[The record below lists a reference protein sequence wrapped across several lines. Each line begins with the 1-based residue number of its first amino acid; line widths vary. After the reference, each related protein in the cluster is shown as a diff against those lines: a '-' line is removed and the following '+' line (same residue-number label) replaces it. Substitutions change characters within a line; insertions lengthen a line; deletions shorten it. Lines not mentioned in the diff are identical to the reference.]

1 MKQRRLVSIQNSR
14 PTSDGAGVKIQRAIS
29 PAKENVFDPFL
40 MLDEIFSDDAA
51 DYMAG
56 FPEHPHRGFET
67 VTYMLEGK
75 MLHRDHMGNE
85 GLLESGD
92 VQWMTAGRGVLHS
105 EMPQQEQGRMH
116 GFQLWVN
123 LPARL
128 KMIPANYQ
136 EFKASKIPQV
146 NFGSASS
153 LKVIAGS
160 YNHDG
165 KNIIGPVEAKH
176 VDGEYFDVSLAAGDI
191 FTTHIKASKKAFFY
205 VIKGELELQGKDG
218 LQKIRAKQTA
228 LLSEGEILE
237 IKALQDAQFLL
248 IAGEPISEPMVQYGP
263 IVMNTME
270 EVEQAL
276 RDYRSGHLV

>member
-29 PAKENVFDPFL
+29 PSKENVFDPFL

-123 LPARL
+123 LPASL
-128 KMIPANYQ
+128 KMIPARYQ
-136 EFKASKIPQV
+136 EFKADKIPQV

-153 LKVIAGS
+153 LKVISGAFDNG
-160 YNHDG
+160 G
-165 KNIIGPVEAKH
+165 KTITGPVEAKY
-176 VDGEYFDVSLAAGDI
+176 VDGEYFDVSLAAGDTFRTKI
-191 FTTHIKASKKAFFY
+191 KTTKKAFIY
-205 VIKGELELQGKDG
+205 VIKGELELAGKDKM
-218 LQKIRAKQTA
+218 QSVHVKQTA
-228 LLSEGEILE
+228 LLSQGDTLE
-237 IKALQDAQFLL
+237 IKAVKDAQFLL
-248 IAGEPISEPMVQYGP
+248 IAGEPIGEPMVQYGP

-276 RDYRSGHLV
+276 RDYRAGRLV

>member
-1 MKQRRLVSIQNSR
+1 MKQRQVAAILNSR

-29 PAKENVFDPFL
+29 PAKENLFDPFL

-92 VQWMTAGRGVLHS
+92 VQWMTAGKGVLHS

-128 KMIPANYQ
+128 KMIPAHYQ
-136 EFKASKIPQV
+136 EFKAAKIPQV
-146 NFGSASS
+146 NFGSAST
-153 LKVIAGS
+153 LKVISGIFD
-160 YNHDG
+160 NG
-165 KNIIGPVEAKH
+165 EKKITGPVEAKH
-176 VDGEYFDVSLAAGDI
+176 VDGQYFDVSLAAGDL
-191 FTTHIKASKKAFFY
+191 FQTKIKASKTAFFY
-205 VIKGELELQGKDG
+205 VITGELEVPGKNAV
-218 LQKIRAKQTA
+218 QKVRAKQTA
-228 LLSEGEILE
+228 LLSEGNSIE
-237 IKALQDAQFLL
+237 IKALADAQFLL
-248 IAGEPISEPMVQYGP
+248 IAGEAIREPMVQYGP

-276 RDYRSGHLV
+276 QDYRTGKLV